1 MKSHAKA
8 VVIGG
13 GVVGC
18 SVLYHLAKAGWN
30 DIMLIERSELTSG
43 SSWHAAGGFHT
54 LNGDPNVAKLQAYT
68 VQLYKEIEEISGQSC
83 SLHLTGGVMMA
94 DTPER
99 MDFLRLAHAKG
110 RYLGMDTELITPSEA
125 KAMFPLMDETNFV
138 GAMWDPVEGHLD
150 PSGTTHAY
158 AKAARKLGAE
168 IVLRN
173 RVVELTQEVDGTWN
187 VVTEQGTVKAEHV
200 VNCGGLWA
208 REIGRMVGVELPV
221 LAMEH
226 MYLLTEP
233 MPEVEEFNKSTGRE
247 MIGVLDFKG
256 EIYTRQERN
265 GILLGTYEKACKPW
279 SPVSTP
285 WDFGH
290 ELLQPDIDRIAPSLE
305 IGFKHFPG
313 IEKAGIKQI
322 INGPFT
328 FALDG
333 NPLVGPV
340 QGLTNF
346 WCACA
351 VMAGF
356 SQGGGV
362 GLALSNWMVHGDPG
376 FDVWGMDVARFGEWA
391 TLRYTNAKVR
401 ENYSRRF
408 SIRFPNEELPAAR
421 PAKTTPLYDTMLAN
435 NAVMGDSWGLETP
448 LWFAPKG
455 SEPKDVVSFH
465 RSNDFRPI
473 GEEVR
478 ATRER
483 VGVTEIANFAK
494 YEVSG
499 PGAEDF
505 LNRLMTNRMPKTGR
519 IVLTPMLNEF
529 GRLIGDFTIAKAG
542 PRGGEDRFMIW
553 GSSAAQK
560 YHMRWF
566 EKHLPKDGPRAS
578 EVRIHRFDQTLVG
591 LSIAGPKSRDLL
603 QKLVDVD
610 ISTKAFRFMDFR
622 EMAVGGAPCMVNR
635 ITYTGDLG
643 YEIWMAPAYQRLVYK
658 AIKEAGEEFGLVDFG
673 MRALL
678 SMRLEKNFP
687 TWFRE
692 LRPIYGPFEGSMDR
706 FIKLEKN
713 DFIGREA
720 AAKEQAE
727 GPKLRRVSFIVDAA
741 DADVMGDE
749 PIWAKVGGKDY
760 GTVEKPHGYGAP
772 RFDAGGKEVRG
783 SNAAEGASAVRGIVD
798 GDWRV
803 VGWVTSGGYAHY
815 VEKSMAQGYV
825 PAALAE
831 NESAGLFE
839 IEILGQRRPAR
850 INVEP
855 PFDPSGEK
863 MRT

>member
-18 SVLYHLAKAGWN
+18 SVLYHLAKAGWT

-68 VQLYKEIEEISGQSC
+68 VQLYREIEELSGQSC

-158 AKAARKLGAE
+158 AKAAKKLGAE

-208 REIGRMVGVELPV
+208 REIGRMVGVELPL

-247 MIGVLDFKG
+247 MIGVMDFKG

-279 SPVSTP
+279 SPVNTP

-421 PAKTTPLYDTMLAN
+421 PAQTTPLYDTMLAN

-455 SEPKDVVSFH
+455 TEPKDIVSFH
-465 RSNDFRPI
+465 RSNDFGPI

-478 ATRER
+478 ATREK

-542 PRGGEDRFMIW
+542 EERFMIW
-553 GSSAAQK
+553 SSSAAQK

-566 EKHLPKDGPRAS
+566 EKHLPKDS
-578 EVRIHRFDQTLVG
+578 SVRIHRFDQTLVG

-658 AIKEAGEEFGLVDFG
+658 GIKEAGEEFGLVDFG

-692 LRPIYGPFEGSMDR
+692 LRPIYGPFEGAMDR
-706 FIKLEKN
+706 FVKLEKN

-720 AAKEQAE
+720 AAREQAK

-772 RFDAGGKEVRG
+772 RFDTDGKEVRG
-783 SNAAEGASAVRGIVD
+783 SRAAEGASAVRGIVD

-815 VEKSMAQGYV
+815 VKKSMAQGYV
-825 PAALAE
+825 PAALAGD
-831 NESAGLFE
+831 ESAGLFE
-839 IEILGQRRPAR
+839 IEILGSRRPAR
-850 INVEP
+850 INIEP
-855 PFDPSGEK
+855 PFDASGEK

>member
-1 MKSHAKA
+1 MKSHVKA

-18 SVLYHLAKAGWN
+18 SVLYHLARAGWT

-68 VQLYKEIEEISGQSC
+68 VRLYQELEEVSGQSC
-83 SLHLTGGVMMA
+83 SLHLTGGVMLA

-125 KAMFPLMDETNFV
+125 KAMFPLMDESHFV

-150 PSGTTHAY
+150 PSGTTIAY
-158 AKAARKLGAE
+158 SKAARNLGAE

-173 RVVELTQEVDGTWN
+173 RVTELTQQADGTWN

-208 REIGRMVGVELPV
+208 REVGRMVGVELPV

-233 MPEVEEFNKSTGRE
+233 MPEVEAFNRETGRE
-247 MIGVLDFKG
+247 LVGVLDFKG

-279 SPVSTP
+279 SPVNTP
-285 WDFGH
+285 WNFGH
-290 ELLQPDIDRIAPSLE
+290 ELLPPDLDRIAPSLE
-305 IGFKHFPG
+305 VGFEHFPG
-313 IEKAGIKQI
+313 IAKAGIKQV

-328 FALDG
+328 FAPDG

-340 QGLTNF
+340 QGLTNY
-346 WCACA
+346 WVACG

-356 SQGGGV
+356 SQAGGV
-362 GLALSNWMVHGDPG
+362 GLALSNWMVNGDPG
-376 FDVWGMDVARFGEWA
+376 FDVWGMDVARWGEWA
-391 TLRYTNAKVR
+391 SLRYTNAKVR

-421 PAKTTPLYDTMLAN
+421 PAQTTPLYDTMVAQ

-455 SEPKDVVSFH
+455 TEPKDKVSFH
-465 RSNDFRPI
+465 RSNDFEHV
-473 GEEVR
+473 GNEVR
-478 ATRER
+478 AVRER

-505 LNRLMTNRMPKTGR
+505 LNRLMTNRMPKKGR

-529 GRLIGDFTIAKAG
+529 GRLIGDFTIAKT
-542 PRGGEDRFMIW
+542 GEEKFMIW

-566 EKHLPKDGPRAS
+566 EKNQPKDGS
-578 EVRIHRFDQTLVG
+578 MRIHRFDQTLVG
-591 LSIAGPKSRDLL
+591 LSIAGPKSQALL
-603 QKLVDVD
+603 AKLVDEDV
-610 ISTKAFRFMDFR
+610 SSKAFRFMDFR
-622 EMAVGGAPCMVNR
+622 EMAVGGAPCLVNR

-643 YEIWMAPAYQRLVYK
+643 YEIWMQPAYQRLVYA
-658 AIKEAGEEFGLVDFG
+658 AIKQAGEEFGLVDFG

-706 FIKLEKN
+706 FVKMEKN
-713 DFIGREA
+713 DFIGRA
-720 AAKEQAE
+720 AAARELEA
-727 GPKLRRVSFIVDAA
+727 GPKLRRVSLVVDAL

-749 PIWAKVGGKDY
+749 PIWAKVNGEDH
-760 GTVEKPHGYGAP
+760 GTVEKSHGYGAP
-772 RFDAGGKEVRG
+772 RFDATGAPVRG
-783 SNAAEGASAVRGIVD
+783 STAAQGASAVRGIKD
-798 GDWRV
+798 GDWSV

-815 VEKSMAQGYV
+815 VGKSMAQGYV

-831 NESAGLFE
+831 NESEGLFE
-839 IEILGQRRPAR
+839 VEILGHRRPAR

-855 PFDPSGEK
+855 LFDPAGEK
-863 MRT
+863 MRG

>member
-1 MKSHAKA
+1 MKSHVKA

-18 SVLYHLAKAGWN
+18 SVLYHLAKAGWT

-173 RVVELTQEVDGTWN
+173 RVVELTQDVDGTWN

-247 MIGVLDFKG
+247 MVGVLDFKG

-279 SPVSTP
+279 SPVNTP

-290 ELLQPDIDRIAPSLE
+290 ELLPPDLDRIAPSLE

-362 GLALSNWMVHGDPG
+362 GLALSNWMVSGDPG

-391 TLRYTNAKVR
+391 GLRYTNAKVR

-421 PAKTTPLYDTMLAN
+421 PAQTTPLYDTMLAN

-455 SEPKDVVSFH
+455 TEPKDIVSFH
-465 RSNDFRPI
+465 RSNDFGPI

-499 PGAEDF
+499 SGAEEF

-529 GRLIGDFTIAKAG
+529 GKLIGDFTIAKA
-542 PRGGEDRFMIW
+542 GEDRFMIW

-566 EKHLPKDGPRAS
+566 EKHLPKDGPRES

-591 LSIAGPKSRDLL
+591 LSIAGPRSRDLL

-610 ISTKAFRFMDFR
+610 ISTTAFRFMDFR

-658 AIKEAGEEFGLVDFG
+658 AIKDAGEEFGLVDFG

-687 TWFRE
+687 TWYRE

-720 AAKEQAE
+720 AAREHAN

-749 PIWAKVGGKDY
+749 PIWAKVAKDF

-772 RFDAGGKEVRG
+772 RFDDKGEEARG
-783 SNAAEGASAVRGIVD
+783 SEAAEGSSAVRGIVD

-815 VEKSMAQGYV
+815 VQKSMAQGYV
-825 PAALAE
+825 PAALAAD
-831 NESAGLFE
+831 ESAGLFE
-839 IEILGQRRPAR
+839 IEILGHRRPAR
-850 INVEP
+850 INIEA